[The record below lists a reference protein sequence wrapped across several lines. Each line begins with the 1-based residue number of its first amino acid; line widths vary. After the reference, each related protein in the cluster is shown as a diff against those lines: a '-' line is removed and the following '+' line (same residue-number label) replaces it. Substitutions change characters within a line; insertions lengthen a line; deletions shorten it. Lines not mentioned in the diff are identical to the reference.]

1 MLPVSSDASFEIP
14 CAAYSGLRATIMG
27 LGSFGGGVA
36 AAQFLSQN
44 GARVTITDQ
53 STPEQLAESRL
64 LLSETNIERWA
75 LGGNPPDVFEECDL
89 LVVNPAV
96 KPDQPAVKAAWQRGI
111 DVTTEIELFLRH
123 NPARTIAVTGT
134 NGKSTTTALI
144 HHLLQRCWCNAQ
156 QAVWL
161 GGNIGISLLNRLQC
175 ITEHDLVV
183 LELSSFQ
190 LEFLKRK
197 KFRPHIA
204 VITNFAP
211 NHIDWHGS
219 TAAYHAAK
227 QSILDAQLPGD
238 AAVICDDP
246 LPSADAPAE
255 FQPWRV
261 RSREFRFGLNDQG
274 EDGAFLQQGIL
285 SLRDS
290 HHPGTIM
297 EDAVRLSVPFQLP
310 GLHNRL
316 NVAAAC
322 CAAWLAGG
330 KADEF
335 SAALQSF
342 QPLPHRLQL
351 IAERH
356 GRRFYNDSIATTPE
370 SAIQALL
377 VFSGRIILLAGGYD
391 KQLDLSHFA
400 RHIADR
406 VASVVLMGQTADL
419 LRQQISN
426 CARNGGPCVQIGT
439 DFADCFSRAVALSQP
454 GDIVLLSPGCASYG
468 WFRDY
473 RDRGEQFIAL
483 VNSWNSE

>member
-1 MLPVSSDASFEIP
+1 
-14 CAAYSGLRATIMG
+14 MG

-44 GARVTITDQ
+44 GAHVTITDLRP
-53 STPEQLAESRL
+53 PEQLAESRL
-64 LLSETNIERWA
+64 LLSETKIERWA
-75 LGGNPPDVFEECDL
+75 LGGHPSDVFDECDL

-96 KPDQPAVKAAWQRGI
+96 RPDQPAVKAALRRGI

-123 NPARTIAVTGT
+123 NPARTIAVTGS

-144 HHLLQRCWCNAQ
+144 YHLLQRCWCNSQHA
-156 QAVWL
+156 AWL
-161 GGNIGISLLNRLQC
+161 GGNIGISLLNQLPN
-175 ITEHDLVV
+175 IAEHDLVV

-197 KFRPHIA
+197 KFRPDIA
-204 VITNFAP
+204 VITNFTP

-227 QSILDAQLPGD
+227 QSILDAQLPSD
-238 AAVICDDP
+238 AAVVPDNP
-246 LPSADAPAE
+246 FPSADGPAE
-255 FQPWRV
+255 FKPWRV

-274 EDGAFLQQGIL
+274 EDGAFLQEGIL
-285 SLRDS
+285 TVRDS
-290 HHPGTIM
+290 HPAGTIM
-297 EDAVRLSVPFQLP
+297 EDAVRLTVPFQLP

-330 KADEF
+330 KTDQF

-391 KQLDLSHFA
+391 KQQDLSNFA
-400 RHIADR
+400 RHIAEH
-406 VASVVLMGQTADL
+406 AAAVVLMGQTASL
-419 LRQQISN
+419 LQQHISN
-426 CARNGGPCVQIGT
+426 CAKDGGPCVQIGT
-439 DFADCFSRAVALSQP
+439 DFADSFSRAVALSQP

-473 RDRGEQFIAL
+473 RDRGDQFIAL
-483 VNSWNSE
+483 ANSWNSE